1 MEERTPEEQPKTVVE
16 RLQTYSSLPY
26 LILFVGGILSLL
38 CMLGFALIAMLQASG
53 LL

>member
-1 MEERTPEEQPKTVVE
+1 MEERNPQEQPKTLVE
-16 RLQTYSSLPY
+16 RLQAYSSLPY
-26 LILFVGGILSLL
+26 LLIFVGGILSLL